1 MAKKKNLT
9 EAFAGERQREPATAT
24 PAAAE
29 PAARA
34 STTPPSRQGRKA
46 MTLYLDP
53 AAHKQLKLLAIDRD
67 QPAHALL
74 LEAVDDLFRKHG
86 KAPIAKPLE

>member
-1 MAKKKNLT
+1 MARKKNLT
-9 EAFAGERQREPATAT
+9 EAFAGERQREPTTAT
-24 PAAAE
+24 PPPE

-34 STTPPSRQGRKA
+34 GATPPSRQGRKA

-86 KAPIAKPLE
+86 KAPIAKPPE